1 MDGISG
7 AASVTAIVAVSFQS
21 IQVIHDVV
29 SGIRNGPDQIR
40 CLVDSVEDLR
50 GILDRLQIGI
60 MAMQVLYRLSRTVQ
74 GISKHSKSS

>member
-40 CLVDSVEDLR
+40 RLVDSVEDPR
-50 GILDRLQIGI
+50 GILDRLQNQNHGDAGLIQAIKNCAGDLE
-60 MAMQVLYRLSRTVQ
+60 AF
-74 GISKHSKSS
+74 KSS